1 LTGTAAPAVPTLD
14 QESPGCPS
22 ILPVELWA
30 NSELASP
37 TSKTPTSATI
47 ARRVQV
53 RCRNTVP
60 WMCSKG
66 VGRGTKLGP
75 RGVLDADD
83 VREGIGEV
91 NRGHGTASDLSLGR
105 LAVSQGG
112 RQQSQGLGQE
122 DLQDWGIPSL
132 SHRTVLG

>member
-1 LTGTAAPAVPTLD
+1 
-14 QESPGCPS
+14 
-22 ILPVELWA
+22 
-30 NSELASP
+30 
-37 TSKTPTSATI
+37 
-47 ARRVQV
+47 
-53 RCRNTVP
+53 
-60 WMCSKG
+60 MCSKG

-91 NRGHGTASDLSLGR
+91 NRGHGTASDLFLRR